1 MSVVVVGLNY
11 RTVPLELLERM
22 TVTPASVPKALADLR
37 SRDNLAEAVALST
50 CMRTEIYVV
59 AERFHAAVAE
69 VRDFLAEFSFV
80 APEDFADRLYSYY
93 GEAAAAQLFRVASG
107 IDSAVLGE
115 SEILGQVRAAW
126 ERAVAEGAAG
136 PLLGG
141 LFRHALEVG
150 KRARSETGVGR
161 GTTSISQAAVQMAA
175 ERLGGLED
183 KRLLVLGS
191 GQMGK
196 GMAQAVAGRLKAS
209 GGGPAAAA
217 HLMVASRSAV
227 AAASMAERMGG
238 RAVPFESLGPAL
250 EEADAVLTSTG
261 APSTLVH
268 VDDLE
273 PVMQA
278 RRGRPLLVVDVAV
291 PRDVDPAVAEVPGVT
306 LLDIDDL
313 RAFAEAG
320 IAERRREVARVDA
333 IVEAEVARY
342 TAASSARQL
351 APLVV
356 ALRDRAEEVRTS
368 ELERYRSRL
377 EGLDQ
382 GQRDAVEGLTRS
394 ILAKLLHEPT
404 VRLKEAAGSGRGDR
418 MADALRTLFDLDR

>member
-1 MSVVVVGLNY
+1 MPVVVVGLNY
-11 RTVPLELLERM
+11 RTVPLELLERL
-22 TVTPASVPKALADLR
+22 TVTAASAPKALADLR
-37 SRDNLAEAVALST
+37 SRENLSEAVALST
-50 CMRTEIYVV
+50 CMRTEVYVV

-80 APEDFADRLYSYY
+80 APEDFSDRLYSFY
-93 GEAAAAQLFRVASG
+93 GGAAAAQLFRVASG

-183 KRLLVLGS
+183 KRILVLGS

-196 GMAQAVAGRLKAS
+196 GMAQAVAGRLRAS
-209 GGGPAAAA
+209 GGRLPVSVD
-217 HLMVASRSAV
+217 LMVASRSST
-227 AAASMAERMGG
+227 AAFSMAERIGG
-238 RAVPFESLGPAL
+238 RAVPFEALGTAL
-250 EEADAVLTSTG
+250 EEADVVLTSTG
-261 APSTLVH
+261 APSTLVNA
-268 VDDLE
+268 DDLE

-278 RRGRPLLVVDVAV
+278 RHGRPLLVVDVAV
-291 PRDVDPAVAEVPGVT
+291 PRDVDPAVADVGGVT

-313 RAFAEAG
+313 RAFAETG
-320 IAERRREVARVDA
+320 IAERRREVAHVEA
-333 IVEAEVARY
+333 IIEAEVARY
-342 TAASSARQL
+342 TAVSTAREL

-356 ALRDRAEEVRTS
+356 ALRDRAEEVRRS
-368 ELERYRSRL
+368 EVERYRSRL
-377 EGLDQ
+377 EGLDEN
-382 GQRDAVEGLTRS
+382 QRDAVEGLTRG

-404 VRLKEAAGSGRGDR
+404 VRLKDAAGSARGDR
-418 MADALRTLFDLDR
+418 LAEALRSLFDL

>member
-1 MSVVVVGLNY
+1 MPVVVVGLNY
-11 RTVPLELLERM
+11 RTVPLELLERL
-22 TVTPASVPKALADLR
+22 TVTAASAPKALADLR
-37 SRDNLAEAVALST
+37 SRENLSEAVALST
-50 CMRTEIYVV
+50 CMRTEVYVV

-80 APEDFADRLYSYY
+80 APEDFSDRLYSFY
-93 GEAAAAQLFRVASG
+93 GGAAAAQLFRVASG

-183 KRLLVLGS
+183 KRILVLGS

-196 GMAQAVAGRLKAS
+196 GMAQAVAGRLRAS
-209 GGGPAAAA
+209 GGRLPVSVD
-217 HLMVASRSAV
+217 LMVASRSST
-227 AAASMAERMGG
+227 AAFSMAERIGG
-238 RAVPFESLGPAL
+238 RAVPFEALGTAL
-250 EEADAVLTSTG
+250 EEADVVLTSTG
-261 APSTLVH
+261 APSTLVNA
-268 VDDLE
+268 DDLE

-278 RRGRPLLVVDVAV
+278 RHGRPLLVVDVAV
-291 PRDVDPAVAEVPGVT
+291 PRDVDPAVADVGGVT

-313 RAFAEAG
+313 RAFAETG
-320 IAERRREVARVDA
+320 IAERRREVAHVEA
-333 IVEAEVARY
+333 IIEAEVARY
-342 TAASSARQL
+342 TAVSTAREL

-356 ALRDRAEEVRTS
+356 ALRDWAEEVRRS
-368 ELERYRSRL
+368 EVERYRSRL
-377 EGLDQ
+377 EGLDEN
-382 GQRDAVEGLTRS
+382 QRDAVEGLTRG

-404 VRLKEAAGSGRGDR
+404 VRLKDAAGSARGDR
-418 MADALRTLFDLDR
+418 LAEALRSLFDL